1 MRDDPIANGTQP
13 ADRVVGALAGES
25 AEHQRVTQPTASPQA
40 PLHHARLRPPRQ
52 PMPPAV
58 LLVIALAVTALCL
71 VPLGF
76 IAFSTATAGWD
87 TVRRLLFRP
96 RVGDLLV
103 NTGLLV
109 LLSCTA
115 AAVLGTAAGYLV
127 ERLKVAGH
135 RAWGALLVA
144 PLAIPAFVT
153 SYGWVSVFPAIDGL
167 LGATL
172 IMTLAYFPF
181 VYLPVAATLR
191 GLDPAWEEQA
201 RTLGLRPAAVFARVV
216 LPQLRPAIL
225 GGALLVGLHGLSEFG
240 AFGMLRFSTFTTA
253 IYDQYSSSFASTAAN
268 MLAVVLVACCLVL
281 ITAEWGLAGSGRQ
294 ARVGSGVARTAERP
308 RLGAGQLPAQVFLVV
323 LIGAALG
330 VPVSS
335 VAYWLG
341 RGTDSWANA
350 LATSLTTIALA
361 GAGAVVTV
369 LLGFPVAYLAVRY
382 RGRATVL
389 MERLTYVSGAL
400 PSIVVALALITVTIR
415 FARPIYQSVI
425 TLIAAYTLLFLPRA
439 MVTLRAALLQAPSEL
454 EDASRALGVGPLQ
467 TLRRVVLPLA
477 APGIFTAA
485 ALVFIAGAT
494 ELTATL
500 LLSPIGTS
508 TLATRFWSLAS
519 GIDYVDA
526 APYAAMMILVSSP
539 VTYLLLLQSRRV
551 RGR

>member
-1 MRDDPIANGTQP
+1 
-13 ADRVVGALAGES
+13 
-25 AEHQRVTQPTASPQA
+25 
-40 PLHHARLRPPRQ
+40 
-52 PMPPAV
+52 MPPV
-58 LLVIALAVTALCL
+58 LLVVAAVGVTVLCL

-76 IAFSTATAGWD
+76 IAFSTVTAGTD
-87 TVRRLLFRP
+87 TVRRLIFRP

-115 AAVLGTAAGYLV
+115 TAVLGTAAAYLV
-127 ERLKVAGH
+127 ERLRVPGS
-135 RAWGALLVA
+135 RVWGALLVA

-153 SYGWVSVFPAIDGL
+153 SYGWVSVFPGIDGL
-167 LGATL
+167 FGASL

-181 VYLPVAATLR
+181 VYLPVAASLR

-201 RTLGLRPAAVFARVV
+201 RTLGLHPAAVFVRVV

-225 GGALLVGLHGLSEFG
+225 GGALLVGLHCLSEFG
-240 AFGMLRFSTFTTA
+240 AFGMLRFATFTTA

-268 MLAVVLVACCLVL
+268 MLAVVLVVCCLLLV
-281 ITAEWGLAGSGRQ
+281 TAEWWLTGSARQ
-294 ARVGSGVARTAERP
+294 ARVGAGVARTAERP
-308 RLGAGQLPAQVFLVV
+308 RLGAGAIPAVAFLAV
-323 LIGAALG
+323 LVGAALG
-330 VPVSS
+330 VPLSS

-341 RGTDSWANA
+341 RGSSSWADA
-350 LATSLTTIALA
+350 LATSLTTITLA

-382 RGRATVL
+382 RNRATVL

-415 FARPIYQSVI
+415 FARPIYQSVL
-425 TLIAAYTLLFLPRA
+425 TLIAAYALLFLPRA
-439 MVTLRAALLQAPSEL
+439 MVTLRAALLQAPPEL
-454 EDASRALGVGPLQ
+454 EEASRALGVGPLQ
-467 TLRRVVLPLA
+467 TVRRVVLPLA
-477 APGIFTAA
+477 APGIFSAA

-508 TLATRFWSLAS
+508 TLATRFWSAAS

-526 APYAAMMILVSSP
+526 APYAAMMILISAP
-539 VTYLLLLQSRRV
+539 VTYLLLQQSRRV